1 MSAFLSKRFD
11 SLTPYVPGEQPQD
24 KKYIK
29 LNTNESPFPPAPN
42 AIDAVSRAVERLAL
56 YPDPEQKALTEKTAA
71 LCGVGFENVLM
82 TNGSDEALDFA
93 FTAFCDTNSPA
104 LFADITY
111 GFYKVYAEW
120 KHVPYAEIP
129 LYEDFTLSVDDYI
142 GKKGVVFIANPNAPT
157 GLLLPVSEIE
167 RLLHADTSRLVV
179 VDEAYIDFGGET
191 VVPLIKKYGNLLVIR
206 TFSKSRS
213 MAGAR
218 LGFAVGCKALIDDL
232 KKIKYSSNPFN
243 VNALTAAAGIASLE
257 NDSYNMEN
265 CRTICENREY
275 TIREL
280 RESGFYVTDSKTN
293 FVFAEHPNVSGK
305 CIYEKLKESGILV
318 RRFNTPRIEDYVRI
332 TVGTK
337 EQMEILISEIRKITE
352 AQNA

>member
-1 MSAFLSKRFD
+1 MSVFLSERFS

-120 KHVPYAEIP
+120 KHVPFTEIP
-129 LYEDFTLSVDDYI
+129 LNDDFTLSVDDYI
-142 GKKGVVFIANPNAPT
+142 GKKGAVFIANPNAPT

-167 RLLHADTSRLVV
+167 RLLRADASRLVV

-191 VVPLIKKYGNLLVIR
+191 VIPLIKEYCNLLVIR

-232 KKIKYSSNPFN
+232 KQIKYSSNPFN

-257 NDSYNMEN
+257 NDSYNAEN

-280 RESGFYVTDSKTN
+280 RKTGFFVTDSKTN
-293 FVFAEHPNVSGK
+293 FVFAKKPNVSGK
-305 CIYEKLKESGILV
+305 YIYETLKQNGILV
-318 RRFNTPRIEDYVRI
+318 RRFDTPRIDDYVRI

-337 EQMEILISEIRKITE
+337 EQMKTLISEIKKITE